1 MSHRNLLELRK
12 QSDELFQHFSRLLD
26 NAEKELTEPEL
37 GIAADNYDAMT
48 LMLKTKRKSLGLT
61 LSDLELQTGI
71 SQSSLKRLFSDPEN
85 ARVGHLLLVCQELG
99 IKLWAAK

>member
-1 MSHRNLLELRK
+1 MSHNNLLVLRK
-12 QSDELFQHFSRLLD
+12 QTDELFQHFSQLLD
-26 NAEKELTEPEL
+26 NVEKELAEPEL
-37 GIAADNYDAMT
+37 GITVDSYDAMA
-48 LMLKTKRKSLGLT
+48 LMLKTKRKVLGLT

-71 SQSSLKRLFSDPEN
+71 SQSTLKRLFADPEN

>member
-1 MSHRNLLELRK
+1 MNFFSTFLGCWIMRK
-12 QSDELFQHFSRLLD
+12 KSSQS
-26 NAEKELTEPEL
+26 PEL
-37 GIAADNYDAMT
+37 GIAAENDYAMT

-71 SQSSLKRLFSDPEN
+71 SQSTLKRLFSDPEN

>member
-71 SQSSLKRLFSDPEN
+71 S
-85 ARVGHLLLVCQELG
+85 
-99 IKLWAAK
+99 